1 VSIVFRVQLLESWYY
16 ANLIDLAVFFCSL
29 WICKSG
35 RVQCWVFNR
44 TLHVFFCSLLVQA
57 DVLPGEQVTP
67 SASCS
72 LSHSSLQVLNG
83 TVTSSSSSSSYSFIY
98 DVTERM
104 P

>member
-16 ANLIDLAVFFCSL
+16 ANLIGLTVFFHSL

-44 TLHVFFCSLLVQA
+44 TLHMCSLFVQA

-72 LSHSSLQVLNG
+72 LSHSSLQVLSG
-83 TVTSSSSSSSYSFIY
+83 TVHSAVVMSSEH
-98 DVTERM
+98 DELKGGK
-104 P
+104 